1 MKFAIAAIL
10 LLTCFHCASCVS
22 WRIFLGREDCVSES
36 IPENQLAILRESFR
50 KRNAK
55 FPDKLNVLTE
65 VGFLVAN
72 KYGEETSRGTV
83 DVYAKNPDGEI
94 IYKNE
99 GVKEDTFSL
108 VGRGSP
114 SGWEVCFKISHAES
128 SVQHSLTIELS
139 YFTVNMRAL
148 VGTGHEKM
156 KDSGSS
162 DLGLGVDVDVDSLAK
177 TEDIGKVASALRSL
191 YIQLSS
197 IRQMERFLKMRTERH
212 MKTVKSTH
220 RRTLFWSSIE
230 ALVIISASLVQVLV
244 VQRFFNSTNKALRV

>member
-1 MKFAIAAIL
+1 MKSTIGVVL
-10 LLTCFHCASCVS
+10 LLTTYFGYVSCVS
-22 WRIFLGREDCVSES
+22 WRIFLNKEDCISET

-55 FPDKLNVLTE
+55 FPEKLNVLVE

-83 DVYAKNPDGEI
+83 DVYAKNPDGQV
-94 IYKNE
+94 IYTND

-114 SGWEVCFKISHAES
+114 SGWEVCFKISQTES

-156 KDSGSS
+156 KDSGSVEQA
-162 DLGLGVDVDVDSLAK
+162 LEVDVESLAK

-191 YIQLSS
+191 HIQLSS
-197 IRQMERFLKMRTERH
+197 IRQMERFLKMRTDRH

-220 RRTLFWSSIE
+220 RRTLFWSAIE

-244 VQRFFNSTNKALRV
+244 VQRFFNSTNKAIRV